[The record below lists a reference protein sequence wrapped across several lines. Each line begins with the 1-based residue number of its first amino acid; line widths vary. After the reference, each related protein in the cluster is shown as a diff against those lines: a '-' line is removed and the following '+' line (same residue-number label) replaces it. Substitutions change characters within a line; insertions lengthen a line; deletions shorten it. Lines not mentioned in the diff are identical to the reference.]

1 MVIKRKAFMYKILF
15 IGFILFLS
23 LSQVVAQV
31 PVNESQRQL
40 LSQIQKSKPDTN
52 RVKLLLALSK
62 EILREHPKD
71 IDSSYKVI
79 KQAEELSIQLK
90 GTKSQANIYLIIGSV
105 MLLLLLGVVYS
116 RYRLKQRSN
125 IQLQSKQHEINQQN
139 IRLQRLIT
147 EKDWLLKEVHHRV
160 KNNLQIVMSL
170 LSTQSAYLE
179 NTAALNAISESRNR
193 VQAISLIHQK
203 LYSTSNVA
211 SIDMQTYI
219 SDLINYLN
227 DCLDA
232 SSQGIRF
239 EQLVEPVKIDLGQ
252 AVPLGLIL
260 NEAITNAIKY
270 AFEGNGGSIIIALQL
285 ISNENLLLTIT
296 DNGKGLPVDFD
307 VKNTSS
313 LGMEMMKAL
322 SKQLGGSFQVKGNPG
337 VTITVEF
344 QIEKVLNHIQAENF
358 YS

>member
-1 MVIKRKAFMYKILF
+1 MYKILL
-15 IGFILFLS
+15 IGLILFLS
-23 LSQVVAQV
+23 MLPVAAQV
-31 PVNESQRQL
+31 SADKLRQ
-40 LSQIQKSKPDTN
+40 
-52 RVKLLLALSK
+52 
-62 EILREHPKD
+62 HPKD
-71 IDSSYKVI
+71 IDSSYKLM

-90 GTKSQANIYLIIGSV
+90 DTKSQANIYLVAGSV
-105 MLLLLLGVVYS
+105 MLFLLLGALYNH
-116 RYRLKQRSN
+116 YRLKQQSN
-125 IQLQSKQHEINQQN
+125 KQLQSKQQEINRQN
-139 IRLQRLIT
+139 MRLQRLIT

-170 LSTQSAYLE
+170 LSTQLAYLE

-227 DCLDA
+227 DCLNA
-232 SSQGIRF
+232 SSRGIRF
-239 EQLVEPVKIDLGQ
+239 EQLVEPIKIDLAQ

-260 NEAITNAIKY
+260 NEAITNAVKY
-270 AFEGNGGSIIIALQL
+270 AFTGHGGDIIIALQL
-285 ISNENLLLTIT
+285 MINENLLLTIT
-296 DNGKGLPVDFD
+296 DNGKGLPANFD
-307 VKNTSS
+307 IKNTSS

-322 SKQLGGSFQVKGNPG
+322 SKQLDGSFQVKSNHG
-337 VTITVEF
+337 VTITIEF
-344 QIEKVLNHIQAENF
+344 QIEKVLNHIQAESF

>member
-1 MVIKRKAFMYKILF
+1 LNFKLKGFSAGIKRKAFMYKILL
-15 IGFILFLS
+15 IGLILFLS
-23 LSQVVAQV
+23 MLPVAAQA
-31 PVNESQRQL
+31 SADKLRQ
-40 LSQIQKSKPDTN
+40 
-52 RVKLLLALSK
+52 
-62 EILREHPKD
+62 HPKD
-71 IDSSYKVI
+71 IDSSYKLM

-90 GTKSQANIYLIIGSV
+90 DTKSQANIYLVAGSV
-105 MLLLLLGVVYS
+105 MLLFLLVALYNH
-116 RYRLKQRSN
+116 YRLKQQSN
-125 IQLQSKQHEINQQN
+125 KQLQSKQQEINRQN
-139 IRLQRLIT
+139 MRLQRLIM

-170 LSTQSAYLE
+170 LSTQLAYLE

-227 DCLDA
+227 DCLNA
-232 SSQGIRF
+232 SSRGIRF
-239 EQLVEPVKIDLGQ
+239 EQLVEPIKIDLAQ

-260 NEAITNAIKY
+260 NEAITNAVKY
-270 AFEGNGGSIIIALQL
+270 AFTGNGGDIIIALQL
-285 ISNENLLLTIT
+285 MINENLLLTIT
-296 DNGKGLPVDFD
+296 DNGKGLPANFD
-307 VKNTSS
+307 IKNTSS

-322 SKQLGGSFQVKGNPG
+322 SKQLDGSFQVKSNHG
-337 VTITVEF
+337 VTITIEF
-344 QIEKVLNHIQAENF
+344 QIEKVLNHIQAESF